1 MVQLLAIHDG
11 ERRVGGR
18 TLWRDVNVEVESGD
32 RLVVDGP
39 SGSGK
44 TLLLRT
50 LAWLEP
56 QSSGLCRF
64 RGKDPGHWSV
74 PAYRSQVMYVP
85 QRPSLA
91 AGTVLEILS
100 APFRLS
106 VHKAKVFDQ
115 AAAMELLESLGR
127 PADLLKAQTATLS
140 GGEVQSVQLA
150 RALLLG
156 PSVLLLDE
164 VTSALDPPLADRA
177 ENVLLDWCAGDE
189 RALVWVGH
197 DSGSQERIGTTRWQL
212 RPAEL
217 EQR

>member
-1 MVQLLAIHDG
+1 MVQLLTIHDG
-11 ERRVGGR
+11 ERQVGDR
-18 TLWRDVNVEVESGD
+18 TVWSEVSFEVESGD

-44 TLLLRT
+44 TLLLRA
-50 LAWLEP
+50 LAWLDP
-56 QSSGLCRF
+56 MSRGVCLF

-74 PAYRSQVMYVP
+74 PTYRSQVMYVP

-91 AGTVLEILS
+91 AGTVLEMLS

-106 VHKAKVFDQ
+106 VHKAKAFDQ
-115 AAAMELLESLGR
+115 AAATELLDSLGR
-127 PADLLKAQTATLS
+127 PADLLNARTATLS

-150 RALLLG
+150 RALLLA
-156 PSVLLLDE
+156 PAVLLLDE
-164 VTSALDPPLADRA
+164 VTSALDPPLATRA
-177 ENVLLDWCAGDE
+177 EQVILDWCAGDE

-197 DSGSQERIGTTRWQL
+197 DSASQDRIGTTRWQIQ
-212 RPAEL
+212 PAEL